1 MSDIQNSGL
10 GFSVSN
16 GVDTSNFGVNQL
28 QDLFGIVKSKL
39 QQAASNPSF
48 LAEVF
53 GDKANTVE
61 FQSVIGQWQVG
72 VFSQLPTIQVI
83 SAADMNGADGAY
95 ASSTQKIYLSD
106 ALFQSSAAPVNSVL
120 GLAGVL
126 TEETFHWLDDRVG
139 TDTQG
144 DEGELARNIVF
155 GVQLSAAELTQIRTE
170 DDRGFIKF
178 GSETLLVEQAVING
192 NTLNNVLTG
201 TSYDDSIYGFAG
213 DDILSGGH
221 GNDYLNGG
229 DGNDV
234 LDGGFGFDYIDGG
247 NGIDTVTYNFYSEGI
262 NLNLRTGVVSFPR
275 NSTLTDTVINIE
287 NVVGSSGNDALYG
300 NSLNNTINGNWGN
313 DILDAYGHGI
323 SERDTLFGGSG
334 SDLFILGDIGTA
346 YYSRNGTADFVAIG
360 DFRSG
365 EDNIRLKRLSNLVT
379 SASQAYGYRLINV
392 GSSTEIR
399 LDNNELIATL
409 AGVTNLNLTSS
420 TFQFVGTVPNIA
432 PTSLQFNLNTTSLR
446 NTDTLSINNA
456 WVYDGNGASD
466 LSRVDFRIKRANGTF
481 LDVADVTTFVANT
494 SDNRWAG
501 FNYSLSLSSL
511 NLASGNY
518 SLWSVAYDR
527 SGAASAVVEKAFTL
541 MVPTSPDLVITGQ
554 TATSAITVGNTVS
567 INASTRNIGNA
578 TAGASTTRYWLSNDT
593 VLDSSDISLGSQ
605 AINSLAA
612 NASQSASFNF
622 TYNSVWGT
630 GTKYIFFQADGTNVV
645 AEGNETNNTA
655 FSTIVVT
662 ASSSGLS
669 FSSFSIFDAAGDSTS
684 KTIFQ
689 GGAIQLS
696 YSLASAASLSSVRLE
711 ALGNGSTIN
720 LGSWTGAS
728 LSNSLI
734 NLNNFSTLIGGNY
747 QFRAVARNTSGQDFV
762 SSTESIN
769 ILSWNQSSSTTYGTF
784 AGETL
789 NYSAALGAG
798 HVVVGRGGTDTL
810 NLSGISR
817 SSVTSINGVSLGAF
831 NPTTSTNQAI
841 FRGTAFDYLTLS
853 DGREIYFQGI
863 ENLRFSDNSTLELQV
878 RTNDTYYKDQW
889 NLRVSDVDSAWRFT
903 QGSSGVLL
911 VSLDSGI
918 LTASGASGGIND
930 ISTGRLITDA
940 TDDDNYKD
948 YGHGHSATS
957 VMGSNANNGYGI
969 AGINWNSSVY
979 MTDVYSGVSLQ
990 KAIQDAIS
998 YARARG
1004 QRVVFQG
1011 GIQGESW
1018 LNSGGT
1024 QAQLE
1029 KLIRDNAD
1037 IAIFAV
1043 AAGNGYRDIDD
1054 TSIKQQDRDAF
1065 PNTTSAIFSG
1075 GVARLQTTHSN
1086 VMSVGA
1092 LARSGQSTVNG
1103 LANATSVNKAS
1114 YSNYG
1119 SSLTLM
1125 AATDSPAMNKFGEM
1139 QYFGGTSCA
1148 NPNMAG
1154 ITSLVWSVNSNL
1166 NGGQLRQI
1174 LIDTA
1179 MDLGTAG
1186 RDNTFGNGLVNAD
1199 AAVRRALA
1207 LSRNSQLAN
1216 LYSGRSQFA

>member
-1 MSDIQNSGL
+1 MLDQSFNLSDSNVLDDIFQLPTLVEESGL
-10 GFSVSN
+10 GRSDLITPLSGKSLQGMDSGFLSNSVEEY
-16 GVDTSNFGVNQL
+16 QL
-28 QDLFGIVKSKL
+28 ELK
-39 QQAASNPSF
+39 NR
-48 LAEVF
+48 
-53 GDKANTVE
+53 
-61 FQSVIGQWQVG
+61 W
-72 VFSQLPTIQVI
+72 
-83 SAADMNGADGAY
+83 
-95 ASSTQKIYLSD
+95 
-106 ALFQSSAAPVNSVL
+106 QSSESLSSWPNGGDFLTGQSSFVGLPAPVD
-120 GLAGVL
+120 LA
-126 TEETFHWLDDRVG
+126 
-139 TDTQG
+139 
-144 DEGELARNIVF
+144 
-155 GVQLSAAELTQIRTE
+155 
-170 DDRGFIKF
+170 
-178 GSETLLVEQAVING
+178 G
-192 NTLNNVLTG
+192 NTL
-201 TSYDDSIYGFAG
+201 A
-213 DDILSGGH
+213 
-221 GNDYLNGG
+221 
-229 DGNDV
+229 
-234 LDGGFGFDYIDGG
+234 
-247 NGIDTVTYNFYSEGI
+247 
-262 NLNLRTGVVSFPR
+262 
-275 NSTLTDTVINIE
+275 
-287 NVVGSSGNDALYG
+287 
-300 NSLNNTINGNWGN
+300 
-313 DILDAYGHGI
+313 
-323 SERDTLFGGSG
+323 
-334 SDLFILGDIGTA
+334 TA
-346 YYSRNGTADFVAIG
+346 RAI
-360 DFRSG
+360 
-365 EDNIRLKRLSNLVT
+365 T
-379 SASQAYGYRLINV
+379 V
-392 GSSTEIR
+392 GSSTTSYTDWVGSTDTNDYYR
-399 LDNNELIATL
+399 FSLANPGNFNLGLTGMTADADVKLLNSGGSVIA
-409 AGVTNLNLTSS
+409 SS
-420 TFQFVGTVPNIA
+420 TNGGT
-432 PTSLQFNLNTTSLR
+432 
-446 NTDTLSINNA
+446 
-456 WVYDGNGASD
+456 ASE
-466 LSRVDFRIKRANGTF
+466 S
-481 LDVADVTTFVANT
+481 
-494 SDNRWAG
+494 
-501 FNYSLSLSSL
+501 
-511 NLASGNY
+511 
-518 SLWSVAYDR
+518 
-527 SGAASAVVEKAFTL
+527 
-541 MVPTSPDLVITGQ
+541 ITGQ
-554 TATSAITVGNTVS
+554 LSAGTYYIRVYPYSGNTNYNLAVS
-567 INASTRNIGNA
+567 A
-578 TAGASTTRYWLSNDT
+578 
-593 VLDSSDISLGSQ
+593 
-605 AINSLAA
+605 
-612 NASQSASFNF
+612 
-622 TYNSVWGT
+622 
-630 GTKYIFFQADGTNVV
+630 
-645 AEGNETNNTA
+645 
-655 FSTIVVT
+655 

-669 FSSFSIFDAAGDSTS
+669 FSSFSIVDAAGDSTS

-689 GGAIQLS
+689 GGAIRLS

-784 AGETL
+784 AGETR

-878 RTNDTYYKDQW
+878 RTNDTHYGAQW

-903 QGSSGVLL
+903 RGSSGVLL

-918 LTASGASGGIND
+918 LTASGASGGITD
-930 ISTGRLITDA
+930 ISTGRLITDS
-940 TDDDNYKD
+940 TDDDNFRD
-948 YGHGHSATS
+948 YGHGHCATS
-957 VMGSNANNGYGI
+957 VMASTANNGSGI

-1018 LNSGGT
+1018 LNDGGT

-1029 KLIRDNAD
+1029 QLIRDNAD

-1043 AAGNGYRDIDD
+1043 AAGNGGPGGNLTDPNYL
-1054 TSIKQQDRDAF
+1054 TSV
-1065 PNTTSAIFSG
+1065 S
-1075 GVARLQTTHSN
+1075 GVAKLQTTHSN

-1092 LARSGQSTVNG
+1092 LASTGSTVVNGLTNASTVNIAG
-1103 LANATSVNKAS
+1103 
-1114 YSNYG
+1114 YSNRG
-1119 SSLTLM
+1119 SNLTLM
-1125 AATDSPAMNKFGEM
+1125 AATNSPAMDKFGNM
-1139 QYFGGTSCA
+1139 RYFGGTSCA

-1207 LSRNSQLAN
+1207 LSRNNQLAN